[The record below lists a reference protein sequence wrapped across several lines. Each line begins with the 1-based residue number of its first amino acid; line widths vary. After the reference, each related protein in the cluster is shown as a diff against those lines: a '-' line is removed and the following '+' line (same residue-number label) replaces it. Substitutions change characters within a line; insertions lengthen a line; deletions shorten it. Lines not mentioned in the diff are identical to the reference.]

1 MAFQDEAFGLRDRLH
16 LGKVKLPVLVGA
28 LCVAILVMVVV
39 GIGVAHALSTEGFA
53 VTKAEEGTSAASNA
67 SAASESAEAEEP
79 ARLCVFVSG
88 EVAHPAIYYLDEG
101 ARVADAIT
109 AAGGFTPGAAT
120 DALNLAR
127 AVVDGEQIAVPAQ
140 NSAATAPSGA
150 SAQGSSAGLSAS
162 GSSGSPSQAGN
173 GRVNIN
179 TADTAMLQTLSGI
192 GEATAKKIVA
202 DREANGPYKT
212 IEDLKRVSGI
222 GDKKFESLRDSI
234 CV

>member
-16 LGKVKLPVLVGA
+16 IGKVKLPVLIGA
-28 LCVAILVMVVV
+28 ACVAALVVAAV
-39 GIGVAHALSTEGFA
+39 GIGVAQALSTEGFA
-53 VTKAEEGTSAASNA
+53 VTKAEEATSAASSA
-67 SAASESAEAEEP
+67 SSASEEAEEEAP
-79 ARLCVFVSG
+79 AQLCVFVSG

-101 ARVADAIT
+101 SRVADAIT
-109 AAGGFTPGAAT
+109 AAGGFTPEAAT

-127 AVVDGEQIAVPAQ
+127 AVIDGEQVAVPAQ
-140 NSAATAPSGA
+140 GTAAAAPSGA
-150 SAQGSSAGLSAS
+150 AAQGGGSVASAS
-162 GSSGSPSQAGN
+162 GSGDASSQAAG

-179 TADTAMLQTLSGI
+179 TADAATLQTLNGI

-222 GDKKFESLRDSI
+222 GDKKFENLRDSI